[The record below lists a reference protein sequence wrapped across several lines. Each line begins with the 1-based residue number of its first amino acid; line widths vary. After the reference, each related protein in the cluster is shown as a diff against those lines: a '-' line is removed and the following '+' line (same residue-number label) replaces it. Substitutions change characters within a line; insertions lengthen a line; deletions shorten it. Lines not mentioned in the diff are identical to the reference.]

1 MEGGRALVEL
11 MYADFLGRA
20 GDEVFN
26 QLAKWR
32 GMSGGD
38 MALRVVVRLSI
49 GAKYGAQHSQ
59 DWTALCAH
67 VPGLQVVYPA
77 TPFDAKGMLAAALSS
92 DDPVMF
98 FESQRD
104 YDVPELFHVGGV
116 PTEYYTLPIGQ
127 PDIKRVGSDVTILSI
142 GSVLYRA
149 VTAAERLA
157 TLGVETELIDA
168 RSLVPFNYEP
178 VLKSLA
184 KTGRI
189 LLVSDACERGS
200 FLASMAATIQRL
212 GFDSMNAPVAV
223 LGARNW
229 ITPPSEFE
237 SAYFPQADTIID
249 AVHNELFKI
258 PGYTPTQRRH
268 LAEEALRGV

>member
-1 MEGGRALVEL
+1 
-11 MYADFLGRA
+11 
-20 GDEVFN
+20 
-26 QLAKWR
+26 
-32 GMSGGD
+32 
-38 MALRVVVRLSI
+38 
-49 GAKYGAQHSQ
+49 
-59 DWTALCAH
+59 
-67 VPGLQVVYPA
+67 
-77 TPFDAKGMLAAALSS
+77 
-92 DDPVMF
+92 MF

-104 YDVPELFHVGGV
+104 YDVPELFHAGGV
-116 PTEYYTLPIGQ
+116 PSEYYTLPIGE
-127 PDIKRVGSDVTILSI
+127 PDIKRVGSDITILSV

-149 VTAAERLA
+149 VAATERLA

-178 VLKSLA
+178 VLRSLA

-212 GFDSMNAPVAV
+212 GFDLMNAPVAI

-237 SAYFPQADTIID
+237 SAYFPQVETIVDT
-249 AVHNELFKI
+249 VHNELLKI
-258 PGYTPTQRRH
+258 QGYTPTHRRH
-268 LAEEALRGV
+268 FAEEALRGV